1 MIDWRGGGP
10 TGSLNAWVSR
20 EVRLHLRANP
30 AARKARYTWA
40 HRLLRGFFSIA
51 TFARFIGLYVCLC
64 LLVVA
69 AETFAVQFGEQEIA
83 QWLPPVPWPLSDQ
96 DALLLNIS
104 GYLIG
109 AQVGLL
115 SVVSISI
122 ALVSLIAQREN
133 AETDV
138 KVYYHEALAF
148 ELVASNVALLTV
160 LCLQLLWPF
169 QTVLSLLGASATLI
183 TFKPFLLGVHLV
195 WLTLN
200 LLTVAFFIAT
210 TLRFV
215 QDKSRQEIRERYI
228 VNITHPSE
236 LSARMRRSAYRNASL
251 SILRSASEAAG
262 QDDQAAV
269 FFGSRFDEP
278 QDAVLE
284 ATFHHS
290 VMLHDVHMGIV
301 KWVLLR
307 WKNRSLRTLRDAARD
322 EGMGGGRR
330 PLIWF
335 PIDLNLP
342 VQGTTP
348 ICFQRHG
355 AELTRLEK
363 LLLRYAFCFR
373 RVRDEV

>member
-1 MIDWRGGGP
+1 MIDWRRGGP
-10 TGSLNAWVSR
+10 TGSLNAWVRR
-20 EVRLHLRANP
+20 EVRVQLRSNP
-30 AARKARYTWA
+30 AARAARYTWP

-51 TFARFIGLYVCLC
+51 TFARFMGLYVCLC

-69 AETFAVQFGEQEIA
+69 AEMLAVRFGEQEVA
-83 QWLPPVPWPLSDQ
+83 QWLPPFPWPVSDPG
-96 DALLLNIS
+96 ALLLNIS

-138 KVYYHEALAF
+138 KVSYHEALAF

-200 LLTVAFFIAT
+200 LLTVAFFITT

-236 LSARMRRSAYRNASL
+236 LSERIRRSAYRAASL
-251 SILRSASEAAG
+251 SILRSSGEAAG
-262 QDDQAAV
+262 QEDEATV
-269 FFGSRFDEP
+269 FFGSNFDEP
-278 QDAVLE
+278 QEAVLE

-290 VMLHDVHMGIV
+290 VRLHDVHMGIV

-307 WKNRSLRTLRDAARD
+307 WKMRSLQKLREAAAD
-322 EGMGGGRR
+322 EGMGGARR
-330 PLIWF
+330 PRIWF
-335 PIDLNLP
+335 PIDLNMP

-348 ICFQRHG
+348 ICFQRYG

-363 LLLRYAFCFR
+363 LLLRYAFRFR
-373 RVRDEV
+373 RARCEV